1 MHSTVYMYSRFSCI
15 DRVKMLSY
23 YFLSDLIV
31 KNMSLFMKFYK
42 KIVAI
47 WRQRSCDTRF
57 RRYASIEDIP
67 LADLIKPWNLLL
79 SALVYDLY
87 YLT

>member
-1 MHSTVYMYSRFSCI
+1 MHSTVYIYSRFSCI

-42 KIVAI
+42 KKIV
-47 WRQRSCDTRF
+47 WQFDVRGHVTQDLGGTR
-57 RRYASIEDIP
+57 
-67 LADLIKPWNLLL
+67 LLKI
-79 SALVYDLY
+79 SP
-87 YLT
+87 